1 MENTLGFR
9 LSYSYYT
16 WSDES
21 QSRRI
26 RVGNSWMCEQ
36 GERKGGVRKEMGG
49 RGRRGARGQGEG
61 GSVRHEA
68 GGGRI

>member
-1 MENTLGFR
+1 MVKMENTLGFR

-49 RGRRGARGQGEG
+49 
-61 GSVRHEA
+61 
-68 GGGRI
+68 GGGGKLGGKGKGGL